1 MLLSNMFSAQVVS
14 NENENLT
21 ITAEK
26 KISVEGH
33 EGVFFDGKM
42 LMFDVE
48 RDVKLSSSL
57 VGKIDELSMRA
68 HLNEIKSSSNARTLV
83 SPRFLN

>member
-14 NENENLT
+14 DENENLT
-21 ITAEK
+21 IISEK

-48 RDVKLSSSL
+48 RDVNLSSSL
-57 VGKIDELSMRA
+57 VGKIEELSMRA
-68 HLNEIKSSSNARTLV
+68 HLNEIKSSSKRC
-83 SPRFLN
+83 F

>member
-1 MLLSNMFSAQVVS
+1 MFSAQVVS

-21 ITAEK
+21 ITSEK

-48 RDVKLSSSL
+48 RDVSLSSSL
-57 VGKIDELSMRA
+57 VGKIDELRMRA